1 MNQDQKDIMLSIII
15 PMYKVA
21 PYVEKCLRSLANQD
35 IPFSAYE
42 IICMNDGSPDNCA
55 EIVES
60 LQHEIPNIV
69 LINQENQG
77 VSMARNNA
85 IAVAKGKYILPIDPD
100 DYVLPNTFSGI
111 LEIAESKQLDVL
123 YLGFEIFDAGGIS
136 VWHTDYSKLD
146 STIFNG
152 VEGYFA
158 SRGYDVRDPDRSV
171 AMLYRKSIL
180 DQYDIKY
187 PKDVPYLE
195 DGLFLA
201 KVFAVAERV
210 GFKDDKFYQRTTR
223 IGSATN
229 SRLFYSEKAISGFI
243 KAVQDIK
250 LFATKNNLKA
260 EKMEL
265 VNHVVAKFVFLSLSS
280 SASALN
286 FAEYFK
292 TIAILKEYGLTKL
305 ENKGVRFLYE
315 NYVKVFNKSKLFF
328 PLYFRFYKK

>member
-1 MNQDQKDIMLSIII
+1 MRLSIII
-15 PMYKVA
+15 PAYKVEG
-21 PYVEKCLRSLANQD
+21 YIEKCILSLEEQD
-35 IPFSAYE
+35 IPKTDYE
-42 IICMNDGSPDNCA
+42 IIVTNDGSPDKGS
-55 EIVES
+55 EVVER
-60 LQHEIPNIV
+60 LQLEFPNIV

-85 IAVAKGKYILPIDPD
+85 IDIAKGTYILPIDPD
-100 DYVLPNTFSGI
+100 DYVLPNTFSRI

-123 YLGFEIFDAGGIS
+123 YLGFEIFDANGINI
-136 VWHTDYSKLD
+136 WFTDYTEQEKK
-146 STIFNG
+146 IYNG
-152 VEGYFA
+152 VEGYFV
-158 SRGYDVRDPDRSV
+158 SRGYDVRDPDRSW

-201 KVFAVAERV
+201 KVFAVAEKV
-210 GFKDDKFYQRTTR
+210 GFKNDKFYQRTTR

-229 SRLFYSEKAISGFI
+229 SRLFYSEKAIVGFI

-250 LFATKNNLKA
+250 LFAVRIKLKP

-315 NYVKVFNKSKLFF
+315 NYVKVYNKSKLFF